1 MPFNPWP
8 LLDTLHTVYSVE
20 TKDLKKER
28 NFVFEIVTFIFH
40 LSTASQIS
48 HKIKKFLS
56 FYDDFW
62 FQQFGIIR
70 DNMTKHGLRHDNP
83 YK

>member
-1 MPFNPWP
+1 MLFLKGCHGNAWP

-40 LSTASQIS
+40 LSTASQTS
-48 HKIKKFLS
+48 
-56 FYDDFW
+56 W
-62 FQQFGIIR
+62 
-70 DNMTKHGLRHDNP
+70 
-83 YK
+83 